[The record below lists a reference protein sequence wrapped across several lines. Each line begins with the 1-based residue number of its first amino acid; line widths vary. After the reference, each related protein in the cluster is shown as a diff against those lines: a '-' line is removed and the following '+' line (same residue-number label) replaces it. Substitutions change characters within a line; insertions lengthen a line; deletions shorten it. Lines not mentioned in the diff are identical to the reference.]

1 MRDPFASLAGIKKKT
16 KENEMKLTTKAFLA
30 VSCGLACICSSLAA
44 TDLTDGFTV
53 KHYQVLITVGGSTKV
68 MADDMKLRDG
78 IEIHTDGT
86 VIVPG
91 GDRTTLKE
99 GDSMTFGGTVTRAA
113 TGKVEQLKVST

>member
-1 MRDPFASLAGIKKKT
+1 MRDPFASLSGIKKKT
-16 KENEMKLTTKAFLA
+16 KEDEMKLTTKAFLA
-30 VSCGLACICSSLAA
+30 VFCGLACICSSFAA
-44 TDLTDGFTV
+44 ADVADGFTV

-99 GDSMTFGGTVTRAA
+99 GDSMTFGGTITRAA
-113 TGKVEQLKVST
+113 TGKLEQLKVSG